1 MDVFH
6 GLSLTTCFR
15 KLVALDTLAGFVL
28 IKAKGKEEKSENSIE
43 SWLGKQFQSSFSFGQ
58 W

>member
-43 SWLGKQFQSSFSFGQ
+43 S
-58 W
+58 

>member
-6 GLSLTTCFR
+6 GLNLTIYFR
-15 KLVALDTLAGFVL
+15 KLVALDTLAGSVF

-43 SWLGKQFQSSFSFGQ
+43 S
-58 W
+58 